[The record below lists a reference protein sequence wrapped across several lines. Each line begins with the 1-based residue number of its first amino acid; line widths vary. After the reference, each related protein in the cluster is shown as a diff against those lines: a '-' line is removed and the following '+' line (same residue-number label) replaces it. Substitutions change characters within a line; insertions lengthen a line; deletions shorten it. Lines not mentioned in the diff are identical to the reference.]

1 MRISDW
7 SSDVCSS
14 DLHTGFDLV
23 FRKPPSGIKR
33 LTICHHMLTA
43 QKGVES
49 RKRGHGVDLSTCI
62 NAACDRQLHFD
73 MVRPFLRLRKLD
85 FRRPVAGYEVR
96 VRLVDDKCIWH
107 CSASRFQQ
115 RDIGAELGEAKATS
129 EERREGNEGGRRCG
143 SGCTPDRKK

>member
-33 LTICHHMLTA
+33 LTISHHMLTA
-43 QKGVES
+43 QKGAES

-62 NAACDRQLHFD
+62 NAACDRQLHLD
-73 MVRPFLRLRKLD
+73 TVRPFLRLRPLD
-85 FRRPVAGYEVR
+85 SLLPVAGYPVR
-96 VRLVDDKCIWH
+96 VRLVRVTCLLTF
-107 CSASRFQQ
+107 C
-115 RDIGAELGEAKATS
+115 T
-129 EERREGNEGGRRCG
+129 RRHHTGP
-143 SGCTPDRKK
+143 SF